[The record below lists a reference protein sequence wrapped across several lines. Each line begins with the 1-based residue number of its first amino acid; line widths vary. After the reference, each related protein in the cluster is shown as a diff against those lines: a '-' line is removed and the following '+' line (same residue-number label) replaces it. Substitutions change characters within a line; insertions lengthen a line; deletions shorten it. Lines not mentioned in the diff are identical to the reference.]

1 MAIVKMNKLSLIG
14 LETDKDKIL
23 DALMN
28 MGVVEISESSEKL
41 ACDEWKDLVVQ
52 DGNSEKVALLDDRL
66 NRVKWTVD
74 YLSKFSSKKKGL
86 FSSKRS
92 VYTNEYNIVM
102 QNVDKLTS
110 IVNDITTY
118 NDQLTYLK
126 SERNKN
132 TNLIL
137 SLEPWKQLT
146 VPIQETSTL
155 TTTLTIGIIPQT
167 SSSGRLKEDLTSEAP
182 ESYLEVISEDGQQDY
197 ILVIYHNSCEE
208 STLKVLKQYSFSKVS
223 FKELEGSVKN
233 NIDRAEKNI
242 KRIDKEFEEIEKKVA
257 GFANYKD
264 DLEILHDHLL
274 IERDRIKILDNLVK
288 TSKAFYLEGW
298 IPAELSE
305 KLKSR
310 ISSNYECL
318 LEIAE
323 PEKDEE
329 FPIMLRNPKL
339 VQPFEAV
346 TEMYSLPSSRDV
358 DPNPLMAPFYCFFFG
373 MMVSDAGY
381 GLVMSFI
388 TGVMLMKYKLEGT
401 MAKMIRLLFFCGI
414 STFVW
419 GALFGGWF
427 GNIVSVVTGEKLT
440 IKPLW
445 FDPLQN
451 PMQLLIWSMVFGG
464 IHLFTGM
471 AIKAYMLI
479 KDGKPWDALFDIGS
493 WYVLLIG
500 VALLFTGGTPS
511 QIGKYMAIVGAAML
525 VLTQGRDKKN
535 IIMRLLSGVLSLYN
549 VTGYLSDVLSYS
561 RLLALGL
568 GTGVIASVIN
578 TLGTLFGLNVF
589 GIIVLVIVF
598 IGGHTFNIAINALGA
613 YVHASRLQYV
623 EFFGKFYEG
632 GGKRFNP
639 FKKNTKYINLNDKEA
654 I

>member
-14 LETDKDKIL
+14 LETDKEKIL

-41 ACDEWKDLVVQ
+41 TCDDWKDLVVQ
-52 DGNSEKVALLDDRL
+52 DGNSEKVALLDDKI

-92 VYTNEYNIVM
+92 VKTNEYNIIL
-102 QNVDKLTS
+102 QNAEKLTS
-110 IVNDITTY
+110 IVNDINTY

-126 SERNKN
+126 SERNKY

-146 VPIQETSTL
+146 IPLQDTFTST
-155 TTTLTIGIIPQT
+155 TTIVIGIVPQT
-167 SSSGRLKEDLTSEAP
+167 PNSGKLKEDLLSEAP

-197 ILVIYHNSCEE
+197 VLVIYHNSCEE
-208 STLKVLKQYSFSKVS
+208 AAIKVLKQYSFSKVS
-223 FKELEGSVKN
+223 FKDLEGTVKS
-233 NIDRAEKNI
+233 NIDHAQKTIRN
-242 KRIDKEFEEIEKKVA
+242 IDKEYEDLEKKIA

-264 DLEILHDHLL
+264 DLETLHDHLL

-288 TSKAFYLEGW
+288 TSKTFYLEGW

-305 KLKSR
+305 NLNNR
-310 ISSNYECL
+310 INGNYECL
-318 LEIAE
+318 LEIAA

-329 FPIMLRNPKL
+329 FPILLRNPKL

-358 DPNPLMAPFYCFFFG
+358 DPNTLMAPFYFVFFG

-381 GLVMSFI
+381 GLVMAII
-388 TGVMLMKYKLEGT
+388 TGIILLKYKLEGT
-401 MAKMIRLLFFCGI
+401 LAKMIKLLFFCGI
-414 STFVW
+414 STVAW

-427 GNIVSVVTGEKLT
+427 GNILSLLSGDKLT

-445 FDPLQN
+445 FDPLQD
-451 PMQLLIWSMVFGG
+451 PMKLLIWSMVFGG
-464 IHLFTGM
+464 VHLFTGM
-471 AIKAYMLI
+471 GIKAYMLI
-479 KDGKPWDALFDIGS
+479 KDGKIFDAIFDIGS
-493 WYVLLIG
+493 WYIVLIG
-500 VALLFTGGTPS
+500 IVMLFPGGTIA
-511 QIGKYMAIVGAAML
+511 QIGKYMAIVGVIML

-535 IIMRLLSGVLSLYN
+535 IVMRLLSGVLSLYN

-578 TLGTLFGLNVF
+578 TLGTLFGLNIF

-613 YVHASRLQYV
+613 YVHTSRLQYV

-632 GGKRFNP
+632 GGKRFSP